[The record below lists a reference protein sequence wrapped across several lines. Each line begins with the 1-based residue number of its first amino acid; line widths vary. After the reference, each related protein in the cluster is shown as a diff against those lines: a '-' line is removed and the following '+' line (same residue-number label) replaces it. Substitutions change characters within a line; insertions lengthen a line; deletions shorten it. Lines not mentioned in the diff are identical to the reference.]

1 MERKDTYP
9 QQRDQGIG
17 PSLKGARR
25 GEKLQCPLEGTTHLS
40 MPAEAQTQEGPAGG
54 EADWGPWHQH
64 ASYYRESSS
73 SGGAEGVGL
82 APGEQGVTHL
92 LPAARSTLSGR
103 CSRNNRNNLPFDRQ
117 ELYQIDVN

>member
-25 GEKLQCPLEGTTHLS
+25 GEKLQCPLEGVTHLS
-40 MPAEAQTQEGPAGG
+40 MPAEAQMQEGAAGG

-64 ASYYRESSS
+64 ASCYRELSS
-73 SGGAEGVGL
+73 SGGAEGVAL
-82 APGEQGVTHL
+82 APGEQGVTLGPSPPSSPEH
-92 LPAARSTLSGR
+92 PVRKV
-103 CSRNNRNNLPFDRQ
+103 Q
-117 ELYQIDVN
+117 